1 MFHAELIAHS
11 LSKNFPMKI
20 VHVASEL
27 FPYIKTGGLADA
39 VGSLSRTL
47 ADHGHEVSVF
57 IPGYRA
63 VVEHRD
69 AAKAEKILQLKIEMG
84 DTFMSGDVRVFSPRT
99 NLKVYLICREE
110 FFDRR
115 GPYGNGERDYEDNH
129 HRYIFFCKGVV
140 ETLRL
145 ADVQADIVHGHD
157 WQAALLP
164 LLLRYSERRHG
175 VTLALKTVFTIHNIA
190 FQGVY
195 PMRSFYRTNLPEE
208 LTGID
213 GLEYYGQMS
222 FMKGGILFSD
232 RVTTVSPRYAQE
244 IQTPEFGCGLD
255 GVVSTRAEDLVGLI
269 NGLDTA
275 VWNPVSDEHLPARYS
290 RGNMAGKAVCRAEL
304 LKRLKLAPTDTAP
317 VFGMVCRLT
326 EQKGVQLVLANRDF
340 FLKQDCRLVIL
351 GTGDKRLEQEVAE
364 LAALAPEKIAIASK
378 IDEAMSHLV
387 EAGSDFFLMPSLF
400 EPCGLNQMYSQAYGT
415 VPLVTRVGG
424 LVDTVTDIGLDPE
437 NGTGITFAA
446 DAAGL
451 RGGLERALVLY
462 ANKAA
467 LTAVQARGMTRD
479 FSWQKAALAYEQLY
493 EESL

>member
-1 MFHAELIAHS
+1 MR
-11 LSKNFPMKI
+11 MKI

-39 VGSLSRTL
+39 VGSLCATL
-47 ADHGHEVSVF
+47 AGHGHEVSVF

-63 VVEHRD
+63 VVDHRD
-69 AAKAEKILQLKIEMG
+69 AAGAEKVMPLKIEMG
-84 DTFMSGDVRVFSPRT
+84 DTFMSGDVRVFSPKT
-99 NLKVYLICREE
+99 NLKIYLICREE
-110 FFDRR
+110 FFDRK

-145 ADVQADIVHGHD
+145 LNMQADIVHAHD

-164 LLLRYSERRHG
+164 LFLRYAERCHG
-175 VTLALKTVFTIHNIA
+175 VTLTLKTVFTIHNIA

-208 LTGID
+208 LMGID
-213 GLEYYGQMS
+213 GVEYYGQMN
-222 FMKGGILFSD
+222 FMKGGILFAD
-232 RVTTVSPRYAQE
+232 RLTTVSPRYARE

-255 GVVSTRAEDLVGLI
+255 GVVATRADDIVGLI

-290 RGNMAGKAVCRAEL
+290 AGNLAGKAVCRAEL
-304 LKRLKLAPTDTAP
+304 LKKSGLSPASASVP

-340 FLKQDCRLVIL
+340 FLRQDCRLVIL
-351 GTGDKRLEQEVAE
+351 GAGDKRLEQALRE
-364 LAALAPEKIAIASK
+364 LAAEAPTKIALTQK
-378 IDEAMSHLV
+378 LDEALSHLV
-387 EAGSDFFLMPSLF
+387 EAGSDFFVMPSLF

-415 VPLVTRVGG
+415 VPLVSRVGG
-424 LVDTVTDIGLDPE
+424 LVDTVVDIVADPVE
-437 NGTGITFAA
+437 GTGISFPPTAEGL
-446 DAAGL
+446 AAGL
-451 RGGLERALVLY
+451 RRALALFADKPTY
-462 ANKAA
+462 A
-467 LTAVQARGMTRD
+467 AVQARGMARD

-493 EESL
+493 EDAL